1 MIIDETIYPA
11 IADET
16 LTIEQVCAAMLQ
28 VRDAIEIRLSN
39 RLRLRPSHRA
49 STRTLRREIE
59 THARDLAASRAQRL
73 KRLG

>member
-28 VRDAIEIRLSN
+28 VRDAIEILEQVAAEAIGGFDEDTS
-39 RLRLRPSHRA
+39 A
-49 STRTLRREIE
+49 EIE
-59 THARDLAASRAQRL
+59 THARDQPPVEHS
-73 KRLG
+73 GSNG